1 MTTNIVVGWLNEE
14 QNEIMYDLMQPEAT
28 GLEEIFEDPEYKIKE
43 AYDELRGEH
52 MEVEDAL
59 GFTYLIKDEEEYDIM
74 EALKKLYKSG
84 LSVAKI
90 KNAMED
96 WETEFFTDI
105 WSEGLEEYKEYIIT
119 KRERIKVANTET
131 FTKKKRLGALDEIE
145 KRMNFHL
152 EWGFTMDIV
161 GKFEKKNK
169 AVTAIQSRHRGNNVR
184 EMLEKKGIL
193 YRDWTSHWK
202 NKNKESIRAE
212 LVKVMIDEDMSGT
225 RKAEVMEEIEQFM
238 TEKLM
243 ARKKKTRRRRGKK
256 KKSRRKKSKR
266 KKTKKKRS
274 RYTKKSK

>member
-1 MTTNIVVGWLNEE
+1 MLGAMSID
-14 QNEIMYDLMQPEAT
+14 DLMQSEAA
-28 GLEEIFEDPEYKIKE
+28 GLEPILEDPNDTLGE
-43 AYDELRGEH
+43 AYDDLRRSWPAD
-52 MEVEDAL
+52 VEKVL
-59 GFTYLIKDEEEYDIM
+59 GFAYLVDDNEEKDIM
-74 EALKKLYKSG
+74 ETLNELYKSG
-84 LSVAKI
+84 MSLAQI
-90 KNAMED
+90 KKAMKD
-96 WETEFFTDI
+96 WRSDSGGWI
-105 WSEGLEEYKEYIIT
+105 GHPMSDAISEYKDFINLSYDTVKKSNDT
-119 KRERIKVANTET
+119 KSIKEES
-131 FTKKKRLGALDEIE
+131 LLILDEIE
-145 KRMNFHL
+145 KCMDFHL
-152 EWGFTMDIV
+152 EWGFTMSIV

-212 LVKVMIDEDMSGT
+212 LVKVMIDEDMSGA

-256 KKSRRKKSKR
+256 SRRKKSKR